1 MPFPFKATFSTTNK
15 TKWVNTCEYII
26 LHHTATGEWT
36 LKWVI
41 NTLTK
46 GAVSCHFV
54 VDTNGDAYKIGD
66 PKDILW
72 HAGVSEWK
80 GKKMMNNYSVG
91 IEIIG
96 PLANWGFSAEQK
108 HTVYWLTQ
116 HLMAVLNIPKENV
129 IRHKDIS
136 PWRKTDVADS
146 FWNNKYKT
154 YKDYQDT
161 LKPREYK

>member
-1 MPFPFKATFSTTNK
+1 MPYPFKATFSTNNK
-15 TKWVNTCEYII
+15 TKWVNTCQYII
-26 LHHTATGEWT
+26 LHHTATWEGT
-36 LKWVI
+36 LKGVI

-46 GAVSCHFV
+46 WAVSCHFV
-54 VDTNGDAYKIGD
+54 VDTNWDAYKIGD

-96 PLANWGFSAEQK
+96 PLSDWGFTDEQR

-116 HLMAVLNIPKENV
+116 HLMSVLNIPKENV

-136 PWRKTDVADS
+136 PWRKSDVADS